1 MIPGT
6 GSLTRRSVSLMI
18 LLGNADME
26 EVGTT
31 GGARVSWGN
40 RESLL
45 IGQDLDLGG
54 IVPKESYG
62 GF

>member
-26 EVGTT
+26 VM

-40 RESLL
+40 RGSLL

-62 GF
+62 GFWRF